1 MESATFSVPELAA
14 YLGIGRNKAYE
25 LVNNNILPSLRLGK
39 LIKIPKKAVD
49 DWLIKESKI
58 QSKS

>member
-1 MESATFSVPELAA
+1 MESATFPVPELAT

-25 LVNNNILPSLRLGK
+25 LVNNNVLPSLRLGK

-49 DWLIKESKI
+49 EWLMQECKTNL
-58 QSKS
+58 KS

>member
-1 MESATFSVPELAA
+1 MESATFSVPELAT

-25 LVNNNILPSLRLGK
+25 LVNNNVLPSLRLGK

-49 DWLIKESKI
+49 EWLMQECKTNL
-58 QSKS
+58 KS